1 LYLFEHH
8 KKSINDENSLMKK
21 DFKKLPEIEEAIFHK
36 KHRMLSI
43 SKSIKYE
50 KLRELASS
58 KISKCDL

>member
-1 LYLFEHH
+1 
-8 KKSINDENSLMKK
+8 MKK